1 MMAPVRTR
9 ALALAGLAALV
20 PVALGLVRG
29 SITIETAAV
38 RAGVLL
44 VALVV
49 IDRFVVPVIRD
60 LLSLDSDSK
69 Q

>member
-1 MMAPVRTR
+1 MKAPLRTR

-29 SITIETAAV
+29 SITIEAAAV

-49 IDRFVVPVIRD
+49 IDRLVVPVIRE
-60 LLSLDSDSK
+60 LFSPAPDSK